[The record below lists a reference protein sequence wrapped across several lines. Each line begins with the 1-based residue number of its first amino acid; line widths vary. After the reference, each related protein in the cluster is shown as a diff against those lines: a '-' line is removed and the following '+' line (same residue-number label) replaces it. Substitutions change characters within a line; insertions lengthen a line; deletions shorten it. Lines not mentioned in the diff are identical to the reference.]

1 MNPPVKSKF
10 NALAAVRLMVQSDED
25 DDDDDK
31 YGKDDIIFTDSCT
44 PSVPCGSST
53 GKPLK
58 SILKPSKIY
67 TPPEIHERN
76 IKAEEENQPNV
87 VSLSV
92 TGAPKLNRGIGQLL
106 AQLKCEPN
114 PIKTEVQHNDGF
126 QNTAA
131 ISIKQEPL
139 FKSALNTVQNKELRN
154 NSPAPNNVNELLHV
168 DKKDSSIT
176 KINVA
181 SNDLHNIVKISGL
194 PEEFSKNKLISFL
207 GIWPSNGQDGI
218 RVIRNLD
225 GSSTGYAY
233 VLLENH
239 NNKMDILKANGMK
252 FDDVFPLNMVV
263 CKFSDMEKDWKRTCL
278 IKMHIEGSPF
288 VCISGLGSNTTKDHL
303 LEELNA
309 YHRSMEDIFYI
320 PESSESAYVV
330 FDSVELAVDF
340 LKDAFCIRGRR
351 VKTHQCHPL
360 IVQRW
365 CRKNNIVFALPPGN
379 KCDLKDLSPLY
390 GSEQEI
396 KELLVPK
403 RAASVRTMEKQ
414 IPKLDTAYADR
425 IKSEPN
431 SQAHVPN
438 PDKQMVDPLTLERKQ
453 FRNQILNQ
461 LHDGMVL
468 PPPVNNANR
477 FPIFGQP
484 FQRES
489 RDIRQV
495 RDRTPPMEIQRR
507 MGMGYP
513 RHMGPMGERW
523 MPPREFSPGRHQ
535 SQQFVRDRSPGRGWH
550 HPDDMT
556 FGIGMD
562 VMNFDHGR
570 DPQVDLGL
578 RRGPPRYLS
587 PRRDFPNESSL
598 RREHLRDL
606 SPRRNFPRDSSPRR
620 EPPRDTGSRR
630 DLIRDLSPNRGPP
643 RDLRGD
649 LSRDLSPRKR
659 RSLSRDLGSKRRR
672 RRSLSRHSSPR
683 RGQPRDLSPRRRGSP
698 SRDSL
703 PRRGLSP
710 RREISRD
717 LGPKRRRSLSR
728 HSSPRRSQPR
738 DLSPRRRKRSLS
750 IDSNPRRSPPRD
762 LRRSSPSRRRAG
774 SLGPRRDKSP
784 SKSRYFSRE
793 ERQHRD
799 LDQRSTKL
807 NSRESLQRR
816 RKCSGSPKR
825 ERKPYHDLS
834 PRRRRRYS
842 RETSPR
848 REHGASREKHLRER
862 SPTRDRIIVIKKEEN
877 KNFQKKKIQLKEKS
891 PEKKINKIIES
902 TVKEVKPKVK
912 KSLNNMNFMGP
923 GHPFGPHMPPMG
935 MGPMVM
941 GARGPMPFMGPMMPP
956 PNFRPRPM
964 NMRPPMGMIRPGIP
978 PNMRHLRPPAPG
990 MMMSIYI
997 RAFNIPDQASTEDIR
1012 EFFAPV
1018 LPAKIAQ
1025 NIGYN
1030 IYDIDF
1036 YSPADA
1042 SMALQKSGMLIRK
1055 NKIQLQMLPGPPIPL
1070 PPRPFKKKK
1079 KRTSSS
1085 PPPEGKDTNSQ
1096 TDSLPPKTTI
1106 KQEPTDADTVKADEE
1121 QIPVEPFPD
1130 DPFKYR
1136 LPPFDPDVPAGQ
1148 CAIEPMEGF
1157 YCQLCRKFY
1166 RSRITAFSA
1175 HCKSKQHYDN
1185 LKAEMKKIKQEVS

>member
-25 DDDDDK
+25 EDDDDDE
-31 YGKDDIIFTDSCT
+31 YGKDDIIFTDS
-44 PSVPCGSST
+44 SVPSGSST

-58 SILKPSKIY
+58 SILKPSKTY
-67 TPPEIHERN
+67 TQPDIREGN
-76 IKAEEENQPNV
+76 IKAEEENQANP
-87 VSLSV
+87 VSLST

-106 AQLKCEPN
+106 AQLKREPS
-114 PIKTEVQHNDGF
+114 PIKTEAQQNDGF
-126 QNTAA
+126 LNTRP
-131 ISIKQEPL
+131 IPIKQEPL
-139 FKSALNTVQNKELRN
+139 FKSASNTVQNKELRN
-154 NSPAPNNVNELLHV
+154 NSPARNKINELLQV
-168 DKKDSSIT
+168 DKKDSLIT
-176 KINVA
+176 KMNVA

-252 FDDVFPLNMVV
+252 FDDIFPLNMVV

-288 VCISGLGSNTTKDHL
+288 VCISELGSNTTKDHL
-303 LEELNA
+303 LEELKA

-320 PESSESAYVV
+320 PGHSESAYVV
-330 FDSVELAVDF
+330 FNSVELAVDF

-390 GSEQEI
+390 GSGI
-396 KELLVPK
+396 CCNILLVPK
-403 RAASVRTMEKQ
+403 LAAPVRNMEKQ
-414 IPKLDTAYADR
+414 IPKLDTMYADR
-425 IKSEPN
+425 IKFEPN
-431 SQAHVPN
+431 SQAHVSN

-468 PPPVNNANR
+468 PPPINNANR

-484 FQRES
+484 FRREA

-495 RDRTPPMEIQRR
+495 RDRTPPMELQRR

-513 RHMGPMGERW
+513 RPMGPMGERW
-523 MPPREFSPGRHQ
+523 MPPREFSPGRHP
-535 SQQFVRDRSPGRGWH
+535 SQQFVRDCSPGRGWH
-550 HPDDMT
+550 HPDDMS
-556 FGIGMD
+556 FGRGMD
-562 VMNFDHGR
+562 VMTNFDHGR
-570 DPQVDLGL
+570 DPQMDLSL
-578 RRGPPRYLS
+578 RRGPPRDLS
-587 PRRDFPNESSL
+587 LRRDFPNDSSL
-598 RREHLRDL
+598 RREHLRDS
-606 SPRRNFPRDSSPRR
+606 SPRRNLPRDSSPRR
-620 EPPRDTGSRR
+620 ELPRETGSRR
-630 DLIRDLSPNRGPP
+630 DLLRDLSPNRGLS
-643 RDLRGD
+643 RDLSSRGD

-672 RRSLSRHSSPR
+672 SLSRHSSPR
-683 RGQPRDLSPRRRGSP
+683 RG
-698 SRDSL
+698 
-703 PRRGLSP
+703 
-710 RREISRD
+710 
-717 LGPKRRRSLSR
+717 
-728 HSSPRRSQPR
+728 HPR

-762 LRRSSPSRRRAG
+762 LRRGSPSRRRAG

-784 SKSRYFSRE
+784 HKSRYSSRE

-799 LDQRSTKL
+799 LDKRSAKL
-807 NSRESLQRR
+807 SSRESLQRKKKWSR
-816 RKCSGSPKR
+816 SPNR
-825 ERKPYHDLS
+825 ERRPHDLS
-834 PRRRRRYS
+834 PRRHRRYS
-842 RETSPR
+842 RERSPR
-848 REHGASREKHLRER
+848 REHGESREKHLRER
-862 SPTRDRIIVIKKEEN
+862 TPTRDRTIVIKKEEN
-877 KNFQKKKIQLKEKS
+877 KHFQKKKIQLKEKS
-891 PEKKINKIIES
+891 PEKKNNKITES
-902 TVKEVKPKVK
+902 AVKESKPKVK
-912 KSLNNMNFMGP
+912 KSSNNMNFMGP
-923 GHPFGPHMPPMG
+923 GHPFGPHMPQMG
-935 MGPMVM
+935 MGHMVM
-941 GARGPMPFMGPMMPP
+941 GPRGPMPLMGPMMQR
-956 PNFRPRPM
+956 PNFRPGPM

-997 RAFNIPDQASTEDIR
+997 RAFNVPDQASTEDIR
-1012 EFFAPV
+1012 EFFAPI

-1085 PPPEGKDTNSQ
+1085 PPPEDTDTNLQ
-1096 TDSLPPKTTI
+1096 TNPLPPKTTI
-1106 KQEPTDADTVKADEE
+1106 KQEPMDADTVKADEE
-1121 QIPVEPFPD
+1121 QILVEPFPD

-1136 LPPFDPDVPAGQ
+1136 LPAFDPDVPAGQ

-1166 RSRITAFSA
+1166 RSRITAFST

-1185 LKAEMKKIKQEVS
+1185 LKAEMKKMKQEDS